1 MQTRSEFL
9 EEAKEELGE
18 TEFNSMSHC
27 LDNEYYESIEK
38 QVKDGKFITKE
49 VFDSLSE
56 GQKFHF
62 TKHHNFRGDKIQN

>member
-9 EEAKEELGE
+9 EEAKVELGE
-18 TEFNSMSHC
+18 IEFKSLYHS

-38 QVKDGKFITKE
+38 QVKDGKVITKE

-62 TKHHNFRGDKIQN
+62 TKHYNFRGDKIQN